1 MAAEK
6 KQKFTVPSL
15 PKVDIKDLTV
25 EQLEYYHTE
34 KAAIESCIEL
44 AKKLEVDEEYI
55 PLASEV
61 PAFDRLMGTD
71 QIERAVVV
79 RDPSR
84 GKNPTLIL
92 QEPPGKKLYWATP
105 KLRDDLGWDH
115 LVPVMFDDPIGRE
128 IERYLPEVPEML
140 AGSAKREG
148 VIRRGDAVLAWIDE
162 GIWEAR
168 QKHRVTQSYQRINQV
183 ANAEQVPIRG
193 GGAHTIGDGLQPE
206 GRPRQG
212 FAPGTRSGRDVA
224 ESEGGAPAHGH
235 TSKSHVPGAGE
246 KF

>member
-1 MAAEK
+1 MAADK

-15 PKVDIKDLTV
+15 PSVDIKDLTV
-25 EQLEYYHTE
+25 DQLEFYNEE
-34 KAAIESCIEL
+34 KSAIEACITL
-44 AKKLEVDEEYI
+44 AKKLEADEEYI

-71 QIERAVVV
+71 QIEKAVVV

-92 QEPPGKKLYWATP
+92 REPPGKKLYWATP

-115 LVPVMFDDPIGRE
+115 LVPVTYNDPIGRE
-128 IERYLPEVPEML
+128 IDRYLAEVPEML
-140 AGSAKREG
+140 AGSEKREG

-168 QKHRVTQSYQRINQV
+168 QKHRVDASYQRVNDAVSAKQ
-183 ANAEQVPIRG
+183 QSIRG
-193 GGAHTIGDGLQPE
+193 GGAVTIGDGLVNQP
-206 GRPRQG
+206 RPRKG
-212 FAPGTRSGRDVA
+212 FVPSTRSGRDVA
-224 ESEGGAPAHGH
+224 ESEGSAPAHGH
-235 TSKSHVPGAGE
+235 ASKSHIPGAGE